1 MEQNPQSQLKLLVT
15 RGKEQGYLTYAEVN
29 DHLPEDI
36 VDSDQIEDIIQMIN
50 DMGIQVMEEAPDA
63 DDLMLAEN
71 TADEDAAEAAAQV
84 LSSVESEIGRTTD
97 PVRVYMREMGTV
109 ELLTRE
115 GEIDI
120 AKRIE
125 DGINQVQC
133 SVAEYPEAITYLL
146 EQYDRV
152 EAEEARLSD
161 LITGFVDPNAEED
174 LAPTAT
180 HVGSELSQEDLDD
193 DEDEDEEDGD
203 DDTADDDNSI
213 DPELAREKFAELR
226 AQYIVTRDTIKA
238 KGRSHAAAQE
248 EILKLSE
255 VFKQFRLV
263 PKQFDYLVNS
273 MRVMMD
279 RVRTQER
286 LIMKLCVEQCKMP
299 KKTSLPCL
307 PATKPAIP
315 GSTRQLR

>member
-1 MEQNPQSQLKLLVT
+1 
-15 RGKEQGYLTYAEVN
+15 
-29 DHLPEDI
+29 
-36 VDSDQIEDIIQMIN
+36 
-50 DMGIQVMEEAPDA
+50 
-63 DDLMLAEN
+63 
-71 TADEDAAEAAAQV
+71 
-84 LSSVESEIGRTTD
+84 
-97 PVRVYMREMGTV
+97 
-109 ELLTRE
+109 
-115 GEIDI
+115 
-120 AKRIE
+120 
-125 DGINQVQC
+125 INQVQC

-152 EAEEARLSD
+152 EAGEARLSD
-161 LITGFVDPNAEED
+161 LITAFIDPNAEEVAESD
-174 LAPTAT
+174 DVNLGKDDDEIDNSA
-180 HVGSELSQEDLDD
+180 D

-203 DDTADDDNSI
+203 DDSADDDNSI

-226 AQYIVTRDTIKA
+226 AQYVVTRDTIKA

-286 LIMKLCVEQCKMP
+286 LIMKLCV
-299 KKTSLPCL
+299 
-307 PATKPAIP
+307 
-315 GSTRQLR
+315 